1 MMRFIVRTSL
11 KFRFLVLALAAGMM
25 YFGIEQLAKMPVD
38 VFPEFS
44 PPLVEIQTPAVGLSP
59 EEVEALVTVPIEQG
73 LVGVPGLDV
82 MRSKSVPQLSSVK
95 MIFKPGTDL
104 ILARQMVQ
112 ERVSLITPTLPTWA
126 APPVML
132 PPLSATSRCMKI
144 GITSDSLSL
153 SDLSMITYWTI
164 RQRLLRVPGVANV
177 AIWGE
182 RLQMLQV
189 RVDPQRMVEHDVT
202 LEEVKEITGN
212 ALDVGLLKFSSG
224 HQMGTGSW
232 IDTPNQRLPIR
243 YILPMMVDKELVTP
257 DQMANV
263 TVKVVNG
270 VPILLKDIAEVV
282 IDHQAMIGD
291 GIINDAPGLLLIVE
305 KFPWGNTLQ
314 ITRGVEEALAAMK
327 PGLPD
332 VTIDSTIF
340 RPATFIE
347 RAIGNL
353 ELALIISSILVIM
366 VLFIFLFEWRTAVI
380 SLTAI
385 PLSLMAGGWVLF
397 MRDATINT
405 MVLAGF
411 VIALGAVVDDAIVD
425 VENIIRRL
433 RQYRKEGRKTSMGK
447 IILEASFEVRHAIIF
462 STLIEIAALTPVFF
476 MDGLSGA
483 FFRPLVLSYSIA
495 IVASMVVALTVT
507 PALSFILLRNAPLDK
522 RESPLV
528 VWLHRVYKSILDK
541 VLQRPSRV
549 YLTVGA
555 TVLVGILVL
564 PFLGQSLLP
573 SFKERDFLMH
583 WLTKPGTSWP
593 EMNRI
598 TIKGS
603 NELRAIPGVQ
613 NFGAHIGQALI
624 MDEVV
629 GMYFGENWISVDPA
643 VDYDETVKKIQST
656 IDGYPGI
663 FRDVLT
669 YLKERIREVLT
680 GTSQAI
686 VVRIY
691 GQDLDILDQKAK
703 EVLQALRPIE
713 GLIDLHQSFHEEIPQ
728 IEIKVDLEAAR
739 RYGLKPGDVR
749 RAATTIMA
757 GEEVGDIH
765 HGARTYD
772 VVVWSIPSA
781 RASLTDIQRMLIDT
795 PDRGHV
801 RLDQVADV
809 RVAPTPN
816 VIEHEML
823 RRRLDV
829 GGNVRGRD
837 LGSVYADVEAALA
850 TVSFPNEYYPELIGE
865 YTERKAVQKK
875 LFFYG
880 LISLIVI
887 FLLLHT
893 SFKSTRLATLSFLLL
908 PSALVGGVIAAYVG
922 DGVISLGSL
931 VGFLTVLGIAARNG
945 ILMINHFQHLEQ
957 IEGVPFG
964 RELVMRGA
972 KERLTPILM
981 TAVTTGLALVPLVI
995 AGSIPGNE
1003 IEHPM
1008 AVVILGG
1015 LVTSTLLNL
1024 VVIPPLYLRVA
1035 AGQKSSPDLAKP
1047 VKGLE

>member
-25 YFGIEQLAKMPVD
+25 YFGIQQLAKMPVD

-44 PPLVEIQTPAVGLSP
+44 PPLVEIQTPALGLSP
-59 EEVEALVTVPIEQG
+59 QEVEALVTVPLEQG

-95 MIFKPGTDL
+95 MIFEPGTDL
-104 ILARQMVQ
+104 VLARQMVQ
-112 ERVSLITPTLPTWA
+112 ERVSLVTPTLPTWA

-144 GITSDSLSL
+144 GLTSDSMSL
-153 SDLSMITYWTI
+153 TELSMVTYWTI
-164 RQRLLRVPGVANV
+164 RQRLLRVPGVANI

-182 RLQMLQV
+182 RIQMLQV
-189 RVDPQRMVEHDVT
+189 QVDPDRMVEHDVT
-202 LEEVKEITGN
+202 LDEVKEVTGN
-212 ALDVGLLKFSSG
+212 ALDVGLLRFSSG

-243 YILPMMVDKELVTP
+243 YILPMIVDKERVTP
-257 DQMANV
+257 DKMANI

-270 VPILLKDIAEVV
+270 VPVLLKDIAEVV
-282 IDHQAMIGD
+282 IDHQPMVGD

-327 PGLPD
+327 PGLPG
-332 VTIDSTIF
+332 VTIDSAIF

-347 RAIGNL
+347 TAIDNL
-353 ELALIISSILVIM
+353 ESALIISSLLVIM

-433 RQYRKEGRKTSMGK
+433 RQHRKEGRKASMGK

-462 STLIEIAALTPVFF
+462 STLIEIAALTPVFV
-476 MDGLSGA
+476 MEGLSGA

-495 IVASMVVALTVT
+495 IVASTIVALTVT
-507 PALSFILLRNAPLDK
+507 PALSYILLRNAPLDK
-522 RESPLV
+522 RESPLIR
-528 VWLHRVYKSILDK
+528 WLQRGYKSVLEK
-541 VLQRPSRV
+541 VMQRPSRV
-549 YLTVGA
+549 YVTVGT
-555 TVLVGILVL
+555 TVLAGILVL

-603 NELRAIPGVQ
+603 EELRKIPGVQ

-629 GMYFGENWISVDPA
+629 GMYFGENWVSVDPA
-643 VDYDETVKKIQST
+643 VDYDETLQRIQST

-691 GQDLDILDQKAK
+691 GQDLDILDEKAK
-703 EVLQALRPIE
+703 EVLKALRPIE

-728 IEIKVDLEAAR
+728 IEIQVNLEAAK

-765 HGARTYD
+765 NGDRTYD
-772 VVVWSIPSA
+772 VNVWSIPSA
-781 RASLTDIQRMLIDT
+781 RASLTDIKRMLIDT

-801 RLDQVADV
+801 RLEQVADV
-809 RVAPTPN
+809 RVAATPN

-823 RRRLDV
+823 KRRLDV

-865 YTERKAVQKK
+865 YTERLAVQKK
-875 LFFYG
+875 MFFYG

-922 DGVISLGSL
+922 SGVISLGSL

-957 IEGVPFG
+957 KEGMPFG

-1015 LVTSTLLNL
+1015 LITSTLLNL
-1024 VVIPPLYLRVA
+1024 IVIPPLYLKVA
-1035 AGQKSSPDLAKP
+1035 AGQRATPDVEKP
-1047 VKGLE
+1047 VKRLE